1 MRGINYRQLLS
12 KWDIIIDKLCE
23 ECSPHDVLGVVKKH
37 LEQSAQV
44 AKKAKLNF
52 ENINEAIVLIDS
64 AMKRI
69 NPES

>member
-12 KWDIIIDKLCE
+12 KWDIIVDKLCE

-37 LEQSAQV
+37 LEHSAQI

-52 ENINEAIVLIDS
+52 ENINEAIVLIES